1 MRFLRFLSPKVLF
14 NLIRDRLGS
23 VLARMGIV
31 GRLISRIGGVFS
43 SLGSVTQIFRRPKLL
58 FGVIAGLLLLG
69 AGLVVILPS
78 PERPSVPVK
87 QVKKVKTKAQLA
99 AEAAAKRAAEEAERR
114 LRLKLLAD
122 TKRILATEARKTKE
136 AWERRNLAELNRK
149 LKWIA
154 HGNGRFWKVTR
165 LGYEETSIMAKAEA
179 KAKAKEETKKEE
191 AEELARLF
199 GSNAFPLGADE
210 QDGTYTIGDDP
221 SMASSDEKESPD
233 KDWRKHI
240 WTPKGE
246 RDKKKNKKKRAKA
259 EPQVIPASFIYATF
273 DSNSDDIVNLP
284 PVVDRVFRH
293 SRVLVVPTDFYD
305 KKTREAMSGAT
316 FVEDF
321 ISLTAIIR
329 GNMFGKVERIALR
342 YRLPTSRLD
351 RLMPWAVAA
360 LFNLSPTEGMRTLA
374 RRPFVEE
381 ALQVRAK
388 RGGMPITS
396 LETGKQYVKIH
407 TDFTD
412 REQVEL
418 LADAVRMHGSVE
430 QYREAMAKAYLAGET
445 GQMHKLYRERL
456 YKYNSGLSIKI
467 LPRMLEKRSREMA
480 ASMIP
485 QINRGRAFIAIPAI
499 NMPGSK
505 GVLRQLTRRGYRVRY
520 VETDPKK
527 PMLVANPKYVNSPFF
542 GDTLDPTRRKKVD
555 ALIAKKNMLEKM
567 DKMSPK
573 NADGKNK
580 STMKKADPRK
590 TQKATKEPE

>member
-31 GRLISRIGGVFS
+31 GRLISRVGGVFS

-58 FGVIAGLLLLG
+58 LGVIAGLLLLG

-87 QVKKVKTKAQLA
+87 VVKKVKTKAQLA

-114 LRLKLLAD
+114 LRLKLLAE
-122 TKRILATEARKTKE
+122 TKRILATEARKAKE

-165 LGYEETSIMAKAEA
+165 LGYEETSLRAKAAAQA
-179 KAKAKEETKKEE
+179 KQEKEREE
-191 AEELARLF
+191 AAEMTRLF

-221 SMASSDEKESPD
+221 SMASPDDKESPD

-246 RDKKKNKKKRAKA
+246 LDKKKTKKKKANAK
-259 EPQVIPASFIYATF
+259 PQVIPASFIYATF
-273 DSNSDDIVNLP
+273 DSNGDDIVKLP

-293 SRVLVVPTDFYD
+293 SRVLVVPTNFYD
-305 KKTREAMSGAT
+305 KKTSKAMVEAI

-321 ISLTAIIR
+321 VSLTAIIR

-351 RLMPWAVAA
+351 RMKPWAVAA
-360 LFNLSPTEGMRTLA
+360 LFNTTPTEGMRMLA
-374 RRPFVEE
+374 RRPDVGET
-381 ALQVRAK
+381 LQVRAK
-388 RGGMPITS
+388 RRGMPILS
-396 LETGKQYVKIH
+396 LETGKKFVKIQS
-407 TDFTD
+407 DFTD
-412 REQVEL
+412 AEQIEL
-418 LADAVRMHGSVE
+418 LADTVRMHGSVE

-445 GQMHKLYRERL
+445 AQMHKLYRERL
-456 YKYNSGLSIKI
+456 YKFDSGLSIKI
-467 LPRMLEKRSREMA
+467 LPRMVEKRSRDLA

-485 QINRGRAFIAIPAI
+485 QINQGRAFIAIPAI

-520 VETDPKK
+520 VETDSKK

-542 GDTLDPTRRKKVD
+542 GDTLDPTRRKKAD
-555 ALIAKKNMLEKM
+555 ALIAKKNMLDKL

-573 NADGKNK
+573 NADGKGE
-580 STMKKADPRK
+580 SAMKKADPRK